1 MEEIISEMEI
11 SDMKDTLDPSQY
23 GNQKNLSIQHYLVRL
38 LHRVVSSVD
47 RNSKGE
53 VNAVL
58 CIFVDW
64 KQAYSRQCHTLGVQ
78 SFLKNGVRPSLIPI
92 LISYFEDREMRVILS
107 EPRKLPGGGAMGASL
122 GNWEFLSQTN
132 DNADCVPQE
141 ERFKFVED
149 LTTV

>member
-1 MEEIISEMEI
+1 MEMVI

-58 CIFVDW
+58 CLGSKHTQDSATPWV
-64 KQAYSRQCHTLGVQ
+64 YSH
-78 SFLKNGVRPSLIPI
+78 SLKMEYGPPS
-92 LISYFEDREMRVILS
+92 YQF
-107 EPRKLPGGGAMGASL
+107 
-122 GNWEFLSQTN
+122 
-132 DNADCVPQE
+132 
-141 ERFKFVED
+141 
-149 LTTV
+149 

>member
-1 MEEIISEMEI
+1 
-11 SDMKDTLDPSQY
+11 MKDTLDPSQY
-23 GNQKNLSIQHYLVRL
+23 GNQQNLSIQHYLVRL

-64 KQAYSRQCHTLGVQ
+64 KQGYSRQCHTLGIQ

-92 LISYFEDREMRVILS
+92 LISYFEDREMCVKWHGQLS
-107 EPRKLPGGGAMGASL
+107 QPRKLPWGGAMGASL
-122 GNWEFLSQTN
+122 GN
-132 DNADCVPQE
+132 
-141 ERFKFVED
+141 
-149 LTTV
+149 